1 MQCALI
7 LCMYKHLV
15 WTKSFV
21 NWVWSSLIGLP
32 RYLLTYGVLVMQ
44 YNTFEMICTIFSSKL
59 HIVSLHHIW
68 WAFVY
73 QSRDDTS
80 SYTGNTTS
88 GGTYDAVANKRQFD
102 LIDWVNHKRQVRSSL
117 LKINRNC
124 VGCEHHMSFDV
135 SQKSLTQIITLT
147 ILGWSNTPL

>member
-1 MQCALI
+1 MI
-7 LCMYKHLV
+7 ED
-15 WTKSFV
+15 T
-21 NWVWSSLIGLP
+21 WVSSLIRLP
-32 RYLLTYGVLVMQ
+32 RYLLMEYLCCST
-44 YNTFEMICTIFSSKL
+44 TFEMICTIFSSKL

-117 LKINRNC
+117 LKINRNW
-124 VGCEHHMSFDV
+124 VRCEHHMSFDV

-147 ILGWSNTPL
+147 IPGWSNTPL

>member
-1 MQCALI
+1 MNKVFCKLQNVVRTF
-7 LCMYKHLV
+7 Y
-15 WTKSFV
+15 
-21 NWVWSSLIGLP
+21 IGLGYLSVITHHGYLGT
-32 RYLLTYGVLVMQ
+32 YLLMEYLSCS
-44 YNTFEMICTIFSSKL
+44 NTFEMICTIFSSKL

-73 QSRDDTS
+73 KSRDDTS
-80 SYTGNTTS
+80 SYTGNTITS

-147 ILGWSNTPL
+147 IPGWSNTPL